1 MALTL
6 QQFNLKNLKRKN
18 PEIITNRPI
27 VRLPNSP
34 KRVISNTSSGNFSQA
49 SEPEPEPV
57 TNNILTINGSTLKTI
72 ANENIVSI

>member
-6 QQFNLKNLKRKN
+6 QEFNLINLKRKN
-18 PEIITNRPI
+18 PEVAINRPI

-49 SEPEPEPV
+49 SEPV

>member
-6 QQFNLKNLKRKN
+6 QQFNLKNLRRT
-18 PEIITNRPI
+18 PSEITTNRLSI
-27 VRLPNSP
+27 RLPNSP
-34 KRVISNTSSGNFSQA
+34 KKVVSNTSSGNFSQP
-49 SEPEPEPV
+49 SEPI